1 MSVQRSVPADTT
13 LVLLNV
19 IVGNLSASRKFD
31 DRRSLSL
38 ASLWVHEC
46 HPSGL
51 RGTVGGWRS
60 CPAPSTRD
68 DTGVAY
74 RGARVRRSGGARW
87 PVACVRTHRTT
98 ANCPGSDRRGAVFCR
113 GRGLLPRHRD
123 EHQPTGIRVRTTG
136 GMVAW
141 GLPGPSGRRYSCC
154 QLGVPA
160 GVGAGHTVFSRSQTP
175 RGSQPRKCLTDW
187 RYSHSMAS
195 LRR

>member
-1 MSVQRSVPADTT
+1 VGGVVVQHPRRGMTRAWHIEEREYAGQEGRGGRWHAFERIEPQRTALVVIDVVPSFVED
-13 LVLLNV
+13 VV
-19 IVGNLSASRKFD
+19 CCRGIVPSISR
-31 DRRSLSL
+31 L
-38 ASLWVHEC
+38 AS
-46 HPSGL
+46 
-51 RGTVGGWRS
+51 
-60 CPAPSTRD
+60 
-68 DTGVAY
+68 
-74 RGARVRRSGGARW
+74 
-87 PVACVRTHRTT
+87 
-98 ANCPGSDRRGAVFCR
+98 
-113 GRGLLPRHRD
+113 
-123 EHQPTGIRVRTTG
+123 RVRTTG